1 MGSLF
6 RSEDMV
12 LCQMY
17 LQADAAY
24 SCVSQLG
31 ELGMVQFKDVSSV
44 HDFMSHSHYI
54 LYFIFTIYI
63 YIYSIFSSVSF
74 FVVVVCFSVITCYCL
89 HVYCTWWLEHMPI
102 AVFKLN
108 FLVYVIPQF
117 WQMCC
122 KLLVN

>member
-31 ELGMVQFKDVSSV
+31 ELGIVQFKDVSSLHCFPRQELFRKNAV
-44 HDFMSHSHYI
+44 PTRQECHCAVSLIITTTTTRMWTSAQHDGRPAEYRWRPLFNACL
-54 LYFIFTIYI
+54 LYT
-63 YIYSIFSSVSF
+63 SDAAD
-74 FVVVVCFSVITCYCL
+74 
-89 HVYCTWWLEHMPI
+89 E
-102 AVFKLN
+102 
-108 FLVYVIPQF
+108 
-117 WQMCC
+117 
-122 KLLVN
+122 

>member
-31 ELGMVQFKDVSSV
+31 ELGIVQFKDVSRIN
-44 HDFMSHSHYI
+44 FCN
-54 LYFIFTIYI
+54 LLLLL
-63 YIYSIFSSVSF
+63 SSFLISF
-74 FVVVVCFSVITCYCL
+74 CFKAFFL
-89 HVYCTWWLEHMPI
+89 H
-102 AVFKLN
+102 
-108 FLVYVIPQF
+108 FL
-117 WQMCC
+117 
-122 KLLVN
+122 

>member
-31 ELGMVQFKDVSSV
+31 ELGIVQFKDVSS
-44 HDFMSHSHYI
+44 
-54 LYFIFTIYI
+54 IYL
-63 YIYSIFSSVSF
+63 FSSTHIPDVF
-74 FVVVVCFSVITCYCL
+74 FIQLQNIYTYSVKVYFSVYFVCYFQVL
-89 HVYCTWWLEHMPI
+89 HMIMCICRPT
-102 AVFKLN
+102 
-108 FLVYVIPQF
+108 IPGR
-117 WQMCC
+117 
-122 KLLVN
+122 

>member
-31 ELGMVQFKDVSSV
+31 ELGIVQFKDVSAIHDYHLQQLYSALINCQIYFFFAVIAYSV
-44 HDFMSHSHYI
+44 VLI
-54 LYFIFTIYI
+54 
-63 YIYSIFSSVSF
+63 
-74 FVVVVCFSVITCYCL
+74 YCL
-89 HVYCTWWLEHMPI
+89 WM
-102 AVFKLN
+102 
-108 FLVYVIPQF
+108 LVSEFRIGEINYLI
-117 WQMCC
+117 
-122 KLLVN
+122 

>member
-31 ELGMVQFKDVSSV
+31 ELGVVQFKDVSP
-44 HDFMSHSHYI
+44 FII
-54 LYFIFTIYI
+54 L
-63 YIYSIFSSVSF
+63 SMA
-74 FVVVVCFSVITCYCL
+74 VI
-89 HVYCTWWLEHMPI
+89 
-102 AVFKLN
+102 
-108 FLVYVIPQF
+108 
-117 WQMCC
+117 
-122 KLLVN
+122 

>member
-31 ELGMVQFKDVSSV
+31 ELGIVQFKDVSFI
-44 HDFMSHSHYI
+44 HLFILHTHSRCIFYTI
-54 LYFIFTIYI
+54 TKYLY
-63 YIYSIFSSVSF
+63 
-74 FVVVVCFSVITCYCL
+74 L
-89 HVYCTWWLEHMPI
+89 
-102 AVFKLN
+102 
-108 FLVYVIPQF
+108 
-117 WQMCC
+117 
-122 KLLVN
+122 

>member
-31 ELGMVQFKDVSSV
+31 ELGIVQFKDVSAI
-44 HDFMSHSHYI
+44 HDYHLQQ
-54 LYFIFTIYI
+54 LY
-63 YIYSIFSSVSF
+63 
-74 FVVVVCFSVITCYCL
+74 
-89 HVYCTWWLEHMPI
+89 
-102 AVFKLN
+102 
-108 FLVYVIPQF
+108 
-117 WQMCC
+117 
-122 KLLVN
+122 